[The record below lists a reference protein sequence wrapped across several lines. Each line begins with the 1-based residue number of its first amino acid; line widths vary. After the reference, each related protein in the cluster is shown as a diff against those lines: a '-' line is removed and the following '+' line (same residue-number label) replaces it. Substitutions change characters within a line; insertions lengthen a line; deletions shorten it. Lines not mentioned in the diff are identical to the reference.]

1 MKLII
6 AIITLIIIIEIL
18 DFITGVIKSIVQ
30 KTYTSHECRIGALKK
45 TTYMMSMIGLVVI
58 LAIATYISTTY
69 HYDITPI
76 TSILSISV
84 FMKMVVGE
92 ISSII
97 ENLKYDK

>member
-6 AIITLIIIIEIL
+6 LIIALIIIIEIL

-45 TTYMMSMIGLVVI
+45 TTYMITMIGLVAI
-58 LAIATYISTTY
+58 LAIVTYISTTY

-84 FMKMVVGE
+84 FIKMCVGE

-97 ENLKYDK
+97 ENLKYSK